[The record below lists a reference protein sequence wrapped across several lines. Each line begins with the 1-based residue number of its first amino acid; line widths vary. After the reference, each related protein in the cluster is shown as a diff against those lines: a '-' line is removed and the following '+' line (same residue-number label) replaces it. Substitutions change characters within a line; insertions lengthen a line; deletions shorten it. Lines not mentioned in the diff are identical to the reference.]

1 MSCHVVSCHPPV
13 LCGRYPREA
22 VWAANLTLVAQL
34 VKVWGQVLVV
44 DKMPLLKM
52 LTQGDQRSASYLSA
66 ADRNV
71 ATALCSFAA
80 FEVCAAATSSLS
92 RPVELPLSAPYSVL
106 EISFFYPSVHSAFA
120 SHLLTWLSQRHVS
133 CTLASLCIPCVD
145 SQKGTM
151 KTLDPLRDH
160 GIPPDKFFGMF
171 AKGLLVKPKLLYT
184 M

>member
-1 MSCHVVSCHPPV
+1 MSCHPPV
-13 LCGRYPREA
+13 LCCRYPREA

-34 VKVWGQVLVV
+34 VKVWGQALVV

-92 RPVELPLSAPYSVL
+92 RPVEFPLSAPYSVL
-106 EISFFYPSVHSAFA
+106 ETRNSCTPLSTLLSRAISSQGFPSVTSLV
-120 SHLLTWLSQRHVS
+120 HLPPIVFPVS
-133 CTLASLCIPCVD
+133 ICRRVP
-145 SQKGTM
+145 
-151 KTLDPLRDH
+151 
-160 GIPPDKFFGMF
+160 
-171 AKGLLVKPKLLYT
+171 
-184 M
+184 